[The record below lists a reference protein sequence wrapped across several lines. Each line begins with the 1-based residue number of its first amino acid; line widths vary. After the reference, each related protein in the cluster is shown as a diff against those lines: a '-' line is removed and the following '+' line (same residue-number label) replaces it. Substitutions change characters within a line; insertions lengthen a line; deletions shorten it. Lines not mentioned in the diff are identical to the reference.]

1 MTIRT
6 VLVDDEPLALEELAF
21 LLDAFEEVEVV
32 ADAKNGPEAVDRILQ
47 FKPDLVFL
55 DIQMPGK
62 DGFQVAQEISQKTTG
77 PIPHLVFV
85 TAFDQYALK
94 AFDVNAVDYLL
105 KPIDEQILARA
116 IQRVST
122 RLESAP
128 DVRGQLESFLRSLD
142 STALAS
148 RHSNRITVKKGSRII
163 LVDVEEIVFASI
175 ADGVVFVATNE
186 TEGMTSYRTLE
197 ELELDLDP
205 QIFWRVHRSYI
216 ANINRVNEVVPWF
229 SGTYRLVMTDPQKR
243 EIPLS
248 RAEAKKLRKVL
259 KW

>member
-6 VLVDDEPLALEELAF
+6 ILVDDEPLALEELAF

-32 ADAKNGPEAVDRILQ
+32 GEANNGLEAVERIHQ

-62 DGFQVAQEISQKTTG
+62 DGFQVAQEITQKTTG
-77 PIPHLVFV
+77 PVPSLVFV
-85 TAFDQYALK
+85 TAFDQHALK

-105 KPIDEQILARA
+105 KPIDEQILSRA
-116 IQRVST
+116 IQRVKT
-122 RLESAP
+122 RLDNAP

-142 STALAS
+142 STALGA
-148 RHSNRITVKKGSRII
+148 RHSNRITVKKDSRII
-163 LVDVEEIVFASI
+163 LVNVEDIVFASI
-175 ADGVVFVATNE
+175 ADGVVFIATNE
-186 TEGMTSYRTLE
+186 TEGMTGYRTLE
-197 ELELDLDP
+197 ELEVDLDP
-205 QIFWRVHRSYI
+205 QLFWRVHRSYI
-216 ANINRVNEVVPWF
+216 ANINRVSEVVPWF

-248 RAEAKKLRKVL
+248 RAQAKKLRKVL